1 MISNDALLAYMV
13 GVVLVKVLEAVTVLL
28 QLSLAET
35 LEITSQDLKQTVSE

>member
-1 MISNDALLAYMV
+1 MV
-13 GVVLVKVLEAVTVLL
+13 GVVLVKVLEAVAVLL

>member
-13 GVVLVKVLEAVTVLL
+13 GVVLVKVLEAVAVLL

-35 LEITSQDLKQTVSE
+35 LEITSQDLKQPVSE